1 MHMTFSSETQSIFD
15 ANGFY
20 LGKMLLQ
27 RLKPEAWPFA
37 LEDLPEGT
45 VLVGGAVRDGLL
57 NKQGIIPDLDFVL
70 PSHAIKTC
78 QNLGK

>member
-1 MHMTFSSETQSIFD
+1 M
-15 ANGFY
+15 
-20 LGKMLLQ
+20 GKMLLQ

-57 NKQGIIPDLDFVL
+57 NKLTQKPKVIIKIH
-70 PSHAIKTC
+70 S
-78 QNLGK
+78 

>member
-1 MHMTFSSETQSIFD
+1 
-15 ANGFY
+15 
-20 LGKMLLQ
+20 MLLQ

-57 NKQGIIPDLDFVL
+57 NQQGIVPDLDFVL
-70 PSHAIKTC
+70 PSHAIETC
-78 QNLGK
+78 KSLVKKYGGRAGPVGAP